1 MRCAREKGTTV
12 KLPTVFIASSSEGL
26 EVAKT
31 VRALLL
37 QELREKAKVTPWTR
51 EFDLS
56 ATYIESL
63 EKASQEADFAV
74 LVVTPD
80 DITISRDK
88 KKSAPRDNVVFELG
102 LFMGCLGRQ
111 RCFIVNEEKSDLK
124 LPTDLLGVHL
134 ATFRRS
140 AGQELRDALDA
151 QCLLIGERIAKL
163 GARYKFSKDVL
174 GAQAAIRRF
183 CESIEGAWWERIT
196 REDPSPL
203 SFFRIETDDV
213 FNSVSLTGRSYDK
226 EGRHAANWKSVI
238 VRIDQDENKLL
249 YHWRGWYLSPEIANV
264 PFHGFGEMEFDK
276 PLTPGDVVNRGGG
289 KFWNV
294 DEAHPENTIVK
305 PIQLRCVQGD
315 SAISTMT
322 SGNEKAVRSLIKRT
336 LLEW

>member
-1 MRCAREKGTTV
+1 MKQ
-12 KLPTVFIASSSEGL
+12 PIVFIASSSEGL
-26 EVAKT
+26 EVAKA

-37 QELREKAKVTPWTR
+37 QELRDRAKVTPWTR

-80 DITISRDK
+80 DITISRNK

-102 LFMGCLGRQ
+102 LFMGCLGRT
-111 RCFIVNEEKSDLK
+111 RCFIVNEERSDLK

-134 ATFRRS
+134 ATFSRS
-140 AGQELRDALDA
+140 AGQELRDALDD

-163 GARYKFSKDVL
+163 GARYKFSRDAL
-174 GAQAAIRRF
+174 GTQAAIRRF

-196 REDPSPL
+196 REDASAL
-203 SFFRIETDDV
+203 SFFRIEIDDA
-213 FNSVSLTGRSYDK
+213 FNSVSLTGKSYDK
-226 EGRHAANWKSVI
+226 EGLHAANWKSVI
-238 VRIDQDENKLL
+238 ARIDQAENKLL
-249 YHWRGWYLSPEIANV
+249 YHWRGWHSRPDIANV

-276 PLTPGDVVNRGGG
+276 PLKPGDVVNRGGG

-305 PIQLRCVQGD
+305 PIQLRRAQGD

-322 SGNEKAVRSLIKRT
+322 SGKEKAVRSLIKRT

>member
-1 MRCAREKGTTV
+1 M
-12 KLPTVFIASSSEGL
+12 KLPIVFIASSSEGL
-26 EVAKT
+26 EVAKA

-37 QELREKAKVTPWTR
+37 QELRDRAKVTPWTR

-102 LFMGCLGRQ
+102 LFMGCLGRE
-111 RCFIVNEEKSDLK
+111 RCFIVNEERSDLR

-151 QCLLIGERIAKL
+151 QCLLIGETIAKL
-163 GARYKFSKDVL
+163 GARYKCSRDAL
-174 GAQAAIRRF
+174 GTQAAIRRF
-183 CESIEGAWWERIT
+183 YESIEGAWWQRIT
-196 REDPSPL
+196 GKDPGAL
-203 SFFRIETDDV
+203 SFFRIETDDI
-213 FNSVSLTGRSYDK
+213 FNSVSLTGKSYDK
-226 EGRHAANWKSVI
+226 EGRHVAKWKSVMAR
-238 VRIDQDENKLL
+238 VDQNEKKLL
-249 YHWRGWYLSPEIANV
+249 YHWSGWYPSPDLSNV

-276 PLTPGDVVNRGGG
+276 PLKPGDVVNRGVG

-294 DEAHPENTIVK
+294 DEAHPENTVVQ
-305 PIQLRCVQGD
+305 PVQLRRVQDD
-315 SAISTMT
+315 SDISTMT
-322 SGNEKAVRSLIKRT
+322 SGNEKALRSLIKRI
-336 LLEW
+336 LLGW